1 MYRII
6 VISDTHRHMD
16 YALRVLDNLSEYD
29 MIIHLG
35 DYSADAA
42 RLERL
47 YKNVTVVSVCGN
59 NDFPS
64 PSSPAER
71 EIEIDGVKL
80 FLTHGHKYG
89 VKFGYE
95 RIYLRALEL
104 GAQVVLF
111 GHTHV
116 PICEKEDEV
125 LMLNPGG
132 YNSNSRGVG
141 IIEIDD
147 GKAKGC
153 LYPC

>member
-116 PICEKEDEV
+116 PICEKEDGV

-132 YNSNSRGVG
+132 YNSNSRSVG

>member
-42 RLERL
+42 HLERL
-47 YKNVTVVSVCGN
+47 YKNATVVSVCGN

-132 YNSNSRGVG
+132 YNSNSRSVG

>member
-64 PSSPAER
+64 PSSPAEC

-116 PICEKEDEV
+116 PICEKEDGV

-132 YNSNSRGVG
+132 YNSNSRSVG

>member
-141 IIEIDD
+141 IIEIDG

>member
-42 RLERL
+42 SLERL

-116 PICEKEDEV
+116 PICEKEDGV

-132 YNSNSRGVG
+132 YNSNSRSVG

>member
-132 YNSNSRGVG
+132 YNSNSRSVG

>member
-116 PICEKEDEV
+116 PICEKEDRV

-132 YNSNSRGVG
+132 YNSNSRSVG

>member
-47 YKNVTVVSVCGN
+47 YKNATVVSVCGN

-116 PICEKEDEV
+116 PICEKEDGV

-132 YNSNSRGVG
+132 YNSNSRSVG

>member
-42 RLERL
+42 SLERL

-132 YNSNSRGVG
+132 YNSNSRSVG

>member
-89 VKFGYE
+89 VKFGY
-95 RIYLRALEL
+95 
-104 GAQVVLF
+104 
-111 GHTHV
+111 
-116 PICEKEDEV
+116 
-125 LMLNPGG
+125 
-132 YNSNSRGVG
+132 
-141 IIEIDD
+141 
-147 GKAKGC
+147 
-153 LYPC
+153 

>member
-132 YNSNSRGVG
+132 YNSNSRSVG

-153 LYPC
+153 LYP